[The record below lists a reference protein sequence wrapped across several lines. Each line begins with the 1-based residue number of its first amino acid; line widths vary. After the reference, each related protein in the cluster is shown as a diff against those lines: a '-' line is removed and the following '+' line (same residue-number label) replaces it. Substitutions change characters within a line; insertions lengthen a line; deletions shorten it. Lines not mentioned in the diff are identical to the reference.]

1 MTQTN
6 GHYRQAPTGFTETEW
21 ETFLEEGILVFENA
35 LQQEEVNELLA
46 AVDRVAQAHE
56 KYEPGAFLSVQ
67 NFVERDPVLAN
78 LIDHDRHVGY
88 VYDVYGEQLKLQLSE
103 LFLRTPGGGHN
114 NRWHPDGARALP
126 YQIFSP
132 VLPLQIKVGYW
143 LTDLSVPKMGNFVFM
158 PGSHRQQY
166 FDGYDTHESLPGEK
180 ILQVPAG
187 SMTIMHGS
195 IWHRVE
201 ANESEITRKNLFL
214 AYCPS
219 WITSADRLTSDPAWL
234 STLTREQQIIMRS
247 YEHAYANAKPP
258 AEHFPLF
265 LDRETGLDHD
275 PDIYADHVAIH
286 RRKRKTWH
294 EKLTERVVV

>member
-1 MTQTN
+1 MSNEQ
-6 GHYRQAPTGFTETEW
+6 YRVAPAGFTEEQW
-21 ETFLEEGILVFENA
+21 ETFLEDGIIVMENA
-35 LQQEEVNELLA
+35 LNQDEVNELLA
-46 AVDRVAQAHE
+46 AVDRTAEAHE

-103 LFLRTPGGGHN
+103 MFLRTPSGGRN
-114 NRWHPDGARALP
+114 NIWHPDGARALP

-143 LTDLSVPKMGNFVFM
+143 LTDLHSPKMGNFVYL

-166 FDGYDTHESLPGEK
+166 FEGYDTHESHEDEV

-201 ANESEITRKNLFL
+201 PNESDITRKNLFL

-219 WITSADRLTSDPAWL
+219 WITNADRLTSDPAWL
-234 STLTREQQIIMRS
+234 ETLNREQQIIMRS

-265 LDRETGLDHD
+265 LDRETGLDQD
-275 PDIYADHVAIH
+275 PGIYGEHVALH

-294 EKLTERVVV
+294 EKLSERVTA

>member
-1 MTQTN
+1 MSNEQ
-6 GHYRQAPTGFTETEW
+6 YRVAPAGFTEEQW
-21 ETFLEEGILVFENA
+21 ETFLEDGIIVMENA
-35 LQQEEVNELLA
+35 LSQDEVNELLA
-46 AVDRVAQAHE
+46 AVDRTAEAHE

-67 NFVERDPVLAN
+67 NFVERDPVLAD

-103 LFLRTPGGGHN
+103 MFLRTPSGGRN
-114 NRWHPDGARALP
+114 NIWHPDGARALP
-126 YQIFSP
+126 YQVFSP

-143 LTDLSVPKMGNFVFM
+143 LTDLHSPKMGNFVYL

-166 FDGYDTHESLPGEK
+166 FEGYDTHESHEDEV

-201 ANESEITRKNLFL
+201 PNESDITRKNLFL

-219 WITSADRLTSDPAWL
+219 WITNADRLTSDPAWL
-234 STLTREQQIIMRS
+234 ETLNREQQIIMRS

-265 LDRETGLDHD
+265 LDRETGVDRD
-275 PDIYADHVAIH
+275 PGIYGEHVALH

-294 EKLTERVVV
+294 EKLNERVPA

>member
-1 MTQTN
+1 MSNEQ
-6 GHYRQAPTGFTETEW
+6 YRVAPAGFTEEQW
-21 ETFLEEGILVFENA
+21 ETFLEDGIIVMENA
-35 LQQEEVNELLA
+35 LSQDEVNELLA
-46 AVDRVAQAHE
+46 AVDRTAEAHE

-67 NFVERDPVLAN
+67 NFVERDPVLAD

-103 LFLRTPGGGHN
+103 MFLRTPSGGRN
-114 NRWHPDGARALP
+114 NIWHPDGARALP
-126 YQIFSP
+126 YQVFSP

-143 LTDLSVPKMGNFVFM
+143 LTDLHSPKMGNFVYL

-166 FDGYDTHESLPGEK
+166 FEGYDTHESHEDEV

-201 ANESEITRKNLFL
+201 PNESDITRKNLFL

-219 WITSADRLTSDPAWL
+219 WITNADRLTSDPAWL
-234 STLTREQQIIMRS
+234 ETLNREQQIIMRS

-265 LDRETGLDHD
+265 LDRETGADRD
-275 PDIYADHVAIH
+275 PGIYGEHVALH

-294 EKLTERVVV
+294 EKLNERVPA

>member
-1 MTQTN
+1 MTHTN
-6 GHYRQAPTGFTETEW
+6 GNYRKAPIGFTEEQW
-21 ETFLEEGILVFENA
+21 QTFREDGIIIMENA
-35 LQQEEVNELLA
+35 LSQGEISELIA
-46 AVDRVAQAHE
+46 AVDRVAEADE
-56 KYEPGAFLSVQ
+56 KYEAGAFLSVQ
-67 NFVERDPVLAN
+67 NFVERDPVLAQ

-88 VYDVYGEQLKLQLSE
+88 AYDLYGEQLKLQLSE
-103 LFLRTPGGGHN
+103 LFLRTPDGGRN

-126 YQIFSP
+126 YQVFSP
-132 VLPLQIKVGYW
+132 ELPLQIKVGYW
-143 LTDLSVPKMGNFVFM
+143 LTDLTAPKMGNFVFM
-158 PGSHRQQY
+158 PGSHRSQY
-166 FDGYDTHESLPGEK
+166 FEGYDTHESLPREQ

-201 ANESEITRKNLFL
+201 ANESHITRKNLFL

-219 WITSADRLTSDPAWL
+219 WITSADRLTSDPDWL
-234 STLTREQQIIMRS
+234 ATLDREQQIIMRS

-275 PDIYADHVAIH
+275 PALYGEHVALH
-286 RRKRKTWH
+286 RRKRKTWY
-294 EKLTERVVV
+294 EKRDELIPA

>member
-1 MTQTN
+1 MSDQQYRLAPAGFSETQ
-6 GHYRQAPTGFTETEW
+6 W
-21 ETFLEEGILVFENA
+21 EIFLEDGIIVMENA
-35 LQQEEVNELLA
+35 LGQDEIDELLA
-46 AVDRVAQAHE
+46 AVDRTAQTHE
-56 KYEPGAFLSVQ
+56 KYEPGVFLSAQ

-103 LFLRTPGGGHN
+103 LFMRTPGGGGN
-114 NRWHPDGARALP
+114 SMWHPDGARALP

-143 LTDLSVPKMGNFVFM
+143 LTDLSAPKMGNFVYM
-158 PGSHRQQY
+158 PGSHRHQY
-166 FDGYDTHESLPGEK
+166 FEGYDTHNNLPGEQ

-201 ANESEITRKNLFL
+201 PNESEITRKNLFL
-214 AYCPS
+214 AYAPS
-219 WITSADRLTSDPAWL
+219 WITSADRLTSDPVWL
-234 STLTREQQIIMRS
+234 EMLTREQRIIMRS
-247 YEHAYANAKPP
+247 YTNAYAHAKPP

-265 LDRETGLDHD
+265 LDRETGLDGD
-275 PDIYADHVAIH
+275 PGIYGDYVPRHK
-286 RRKRKTWH
+286 RKRKTWV
-294 EKLTERVVV
+294 EKINERVLA

>member
-1 MTQTN
+1 MTNQR
-6 GHYRQAPTGFTETEW
+6 YRIAPPGFTMDQW
-21 ETFLEEGILVFENA
+21 ETFLEDGIIIIENA
-35 LQQEEVNELLA
+35 LSQTEVEELLA
-46 AVDRVAQAHE
+46 AVDRTVE
-56 KYEPGAFLSVQ
+56 TDPRYEPGSFLSIQ
-67 NFVERDPVLAN
+67 NFVERDPVLTN
-78 LIDHDRHVGY
+78 LIDHQRHIGY
-88 VYDVYGEQLKLQLSE
+88 GYDLYGEQLKLQLSE

-132 VLPLQIKVGYW
+132 TLPLQIKVGYW
-143 LTDLSVPKMGNFVFM
+143 LTDLSQPKMGNFVFM

-166 FDGYDTHESLPGEK
+166 FEGYDTHDSLPNEK
-180 ILQVPAG
+180 ILQVSPGA
-187 SMTIMHGS
+187 MTIMHGS

-201 ANESEITRKNLFL
+201 ANESNITRKNLFL

-234 STLTREQQIIMRS
+234 ETLNREQRIIMRS
-247 YEHAYANAKPP
+247 YDHAYSHAKPP

-275 PDIYADHVAIH
+275 PGMYRDHVAIQ
-286 RRKRKTWH
+286 RRKRQTWH
-294 EKLTERVVV
+294 EKLGERVGV

>member
-1 MTQTN
+1 MSNEQ
-6 GHYRQAPTGFTETEW
+6 YRVAPAGFTEEQW
-21 ETFLEEGILVFENA
+21 ETFLEDGIIVMENA
-35 LQQEEVNELLA
+35 LSQDEVNELLA
-46 AVDRVAQAHE
+46 AVDRTAQAHE

-103 LFLRTPGGGHN
+103 MFLRTPSGGRN
-114 NRWHPDGARALP
+114 NIWHPDGARALP
-126 YQIFSP
+126 YQVFSP

-143 LTDLSVPKMGNFVFM
+143 LTDLHSPKMGNFVYL

-166 FDGYDTHESLPGEK
+166 FEGYDTHESHEDEV

-201 ANESEITRKNLFL
+201 PNESDITRKNLFL

-219 WITSADRLTSDPAWL
+219 WITNADRLTSDPAWL
-234 STLTREQQIIMRS
+234 ETLNREQQIIMRS

-265 LDRETGLDHD
+265 LDRETGADRD
-275 PDIYADHVAIH
+275 PGIYGEHVALH

-294 EKLTERVVV
+294 EKLNERVPA